1 MTKEQIKQLTE
12 ELYFINSSGAVEKMI
27 IQKDPAILA
36 KEGLSGYDFKNHYYV
51 NSDSSVAAYIT
62 YRGEPKVENIERFVI
77 EEKGVE
83 IKSFDLTHADP
94 NTLLFKNILLSL
106 WDKEINI
113 GDEPGSYLG
122 YFIQKI
128 KTKATVSDTILKYT
142 RDRLLSFDVADID
155 SIFTPEIQKELLK
168 DPDINDLV
176 EIGEDFYTALELV
189 NFDPYSII
197 C

>member
-1 MTKEQIKQLTE
+1 
-12 ELYFINSSGAVEKMI
+12 
-27 IQKDPAILA
+27 
-36 KEGLSGYDFKNHYYV
+36 
-51 NSDSSVAAYIT
+51 
-62 YRGEPKVENIERFVI
+62 
-77 EEKGVE
+77 
-83 IKSFDLTHADP
+83 
-94 NTLLFKNILLSL
+94 
-106 WDKEINI
+106 
-113 GDEPGSYLG
+113 LG

-168 DPDINDLV
+168 DPDIKDLV